1 MSRFGKILSLWR
13 NRQSV
18 RHALSSL
25 ASLYAGDGVAD
36 ALGGLADD
44 ETAALVA
51 WTREAC
57 ASLAPQRA
65 GLVLEL
71 GALFGLTTIELARS
85 VPDGFRVVAVDNFCW
100 NPLGLPPDRHEDF
113 TRRILRPW
121 IDSEK
126 VVLVK
131 ADSEAFRAG
140 FPAFAA
146 GLGMDPSH
154 GVALA
159 FFDADHSYSAA
170 RDEIAWAKSVGVH
183 AICGHDYGNPLFG
196 VTRAV
201 DEAFPAGVSVA
212 GMCWRAVK
220 GDRNRGDELDM
231 QSAEREVESRV
242 AC

>member
-1 MSRFGKILSLWR
+1 MSKLGKIMSLWR

-44 ETAALVA
+44 ETAALAA
-51 WTREAC
+51 WTSEAC
-57 ASLAPQRA
+57 ASFSPPRD
-65 GLVLEL
+65 GLVLEM
-71 GALFGLTTIELARS
+71 GSLFGLTTIELARA

-100 NPLGLPPDRHEDF
+100 NPLGLPPDRHEEF

-121 IDSEK
+121 IDSGK

-131 ADSEAFRAG
+131 ADSESFRAG
-140 FPAFAA
+140 LKAFAA
-146 GLGMDPSH
+146 GLGVDSEH
-154 GVALA
+154 DVALA

-170 RDEIAWAKSVGVH
+170 RDEIAWAKSAGVH
-183 AICGHDYGNPLFG
+183 SICGHDYGNALFG

-201 DEAFPAGVSVA
+201 DEAFPAGVDVA
-212 GMCWRAVK
+212 GMCWRARAARFAAVSSHH
-220 GDRNRGDELDM
+220 EP
-231 QSAEREVESRV
+231 
-242 AC
+242 